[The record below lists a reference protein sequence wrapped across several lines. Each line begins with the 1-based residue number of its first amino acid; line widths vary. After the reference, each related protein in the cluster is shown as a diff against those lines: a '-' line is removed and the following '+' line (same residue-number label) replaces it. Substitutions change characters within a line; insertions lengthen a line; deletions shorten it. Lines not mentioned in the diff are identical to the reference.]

1 MFFEIPQ
8 FEKKESEM
16 KSSTVH
22 KSDYELYAFTVPLGY
37 VGKKRKSFITREL
50 EKNHPGFSDS
60 CCFDSKV
67 RLRKGKIQSL
77 VTVMN
82 KVRLQEYKKKSKGS
96 LSLEGIKGMKVFGN
110 KKVSILTLAVLLF
123 VSSVLLLSYLFR
135 STENLPALDNEAQFN
150 VKEVEKKN
158 NLLTADEILNPLFE
172 NLSDKKSRIS
182 MFSFKVEKDPGES
195 KACLNLLLNNI
206 FPEDIVGFADVS
218 EVKESIGAVSYD
230 SRKSRF
236 LYTLD
241 FPVYDS
247 DETSLRM
254 NESQLKEVRSL
265 INSFGIIEFENQ
277 QSGDYKCTISKENI
291 SDFFSSMNNFLS
303 KEKLELTLCNIV
315 RNDNGLQCDLTLS
328 ESAAGNNIFTILKDK
343 CNLFYDERERKLPVE
358 KVRSSKA
365 IAPEKVIS
373 ETTGEKIGSILTKDG
388 RHITYY
394 RGQDGRVKG
403 VEE

>member
-1 MFFEIPQ
+1 M
-8 FEKKESEM
+8 
-16 KSSTVH
+16 
-22 KSDYELYAFTVPLGY
+22 
-37 VGKKRKSFITREL
+37 
-50 EKNHPGFSDS
+50 
-60 CCFDSKV
+60 
-67 RLRKGKIQSL
+67 
-77 VTVMN
+77 
-82 KVRLQEYKKKSKGS
+82 
-96 LSLEGIKGMKVFGN
+96 
-110 KKVSILTLAVLLF
+110 
-123 VSSVLLLSYLFR
+123 
-135 STENLPALDNEAQFN
+135 
-150 VKEVEKKN
+150 
-158 NLLTADEILNPLFE
+158 
-172 NLSDKKSRIS
+172 
-182 MFSFKVEKDPGES
+182 EKDPGES

-328 ESAAGNNIFTILKDK
+328 ESSAGNNIFTILKDK